1 MESGLL
7 VRSAKV
13 YALHLLPI
21 PARVILRKV
30 YVNDHF
36 VGWQLLFEGPER
48 SVLMVYVVNVC
59 GKPRFQFDFQL
70 PVKISQCCCP
80 VLFDCHLHSLC
91 RRFSVAQG
99 ALAGNRYFFIFC
111 RPLHVSDFFCFS
123 FVGLVAAAMSSRL
136 SSHWSH
142 SPYIQLFRSVS
153 QTSCAHCSMGRADA
167 MTPSRCS
174 VSAISCTLLCRLQRR
189 VSLSES
195 LGGTTQ
201 NGRLDIV

>member
-59 GKPRFQFDFQL
+59 GKPRFQFNFKL
-70 PVKISQCCCP
+70 LVKISQCCCP
-80 VLFDCHLHSLC
+80 ALFDFTRFTRFVVGSPSL
-91 RRFSVAQG
+91 RVLL
-99 ALAGNRYFFIFC
+99 LAIAIS
-111 RPLHVSDFFCFS
+111 LS
-123 FVGLVAAAMSSRL
+123 FVV
-136 SSHWSH
+136 
-142 SPYIQLFRSVS
+142 
-153 QTSCAHCSMGRADA
+153 HCM
-167 MTPSRCS
+167 
-174 VSAISCTLLCRLQRR
+174 
-189 VSLSES
+189 
-195 LGGTTQ
+195 
-201 NGRLDIV
+201 